1 MGATHKKKMN
11 ILHGVLVIGF
21 SGFIIYLT
29 MTTFIEDEFSMG
41 GTFASAA
48 FYPQLIAGVMIF
60 LAVLLIIIELFSKKE
75 RSTPTPIKHDLEGSI
90 KKGDDAHTSHRAFW
104 GSAFI
109 LIVYIFCLD
118 KFGYL
123 LTTPFLMAGLFW
135 SLNIRSWKTII
146 LLSIVSSGGVYLF
159 FSVGLDVL
167 LPQGLYLQTID

>member
-1 MGATHKKKMN
+1 MGATYKKKMN
-11 ILHGVLVIGF
+11 ILHGMLVIGF
-21 SGFIIYLT
+21 SGFIVYLT

-60 LAVLLIIIELFSKKE
+60 LAILLIITELSRKKE
-75 RSTPTPIKHDLEGSI
+75 RSVPSPAKHDLEGAI
-90 KKGDDAHTSHRAFW
+90 TNGDDSRASLKAFW
-104 GSAFI
+104 GSAFF

-135 SLNIRSWKTII
+135 SLGIRSWKTIV

-167 LPQGLYLQTID
+167 LPQGLYLQTMD

>member
-1 MGATHKKKMN
+1 MDVSNKKKTN
-11 ILHGVLVIGF
+11 ILHGMLVIGF
-21 SGFIIYLT
+21 SVFIIYLT

-60 LAVLLIIIELFSKKE
+60 LSVLLIITSFLSKKE
-75 RSTPTPIKHDLEGSI
+75 YSVPTQEKIENEDNSQI
-90 KKGDDAHTSHRAFW
+90 SRRAFW
-104 GSAFI
+104 GSVFFLI
-109 LIVYIFCLD
+109 LYVFCLD

-123 LTTPFLMAGLFW
+123 LITPLLMAGLFW
-135 SLNIRSWKTII
+135 SLEIRSWKSIV

-167 LPQGLYLQTID
+167 LPQGQYLQMID